1 MSAVTDNQTFLTNVL
16 GAGNVDFTNAVYGL
30 WVSVFR
36 NVNHSSNGYTYPEPL
51 VGDIMSIDY
60 SLTGKT
66 FTAFNQEGKAPDI
79 RFFIT
84 SGVKGSAF
92 YDTNTIAADITDS
105 FISGE
110 SPSVIMSGQGFTG
123 DVYRKYEVTG
133 LVNSLVANFQSLS
146 VSGEDWAKTS
156 IGISA
161 DSEETEFVDSDYSG
175 YANEVQTR
183 YKFLF
188 TDASNSVQEDLSIF
202 DIPTQIEAGAAL
214 RYRISRKSDPLGTY
228 ITPQVTADNKM
239 IIDYSQYEDVVP
251 VNVESNVN
259 YNFETDHI
267 LRFSQSSLESIRD
280 GNITS
285 LGVGEGD
292 GITGLRVSND
302 NDNGNFAFTILPS
315 GGESFDDLYKI
326 DFSIDKFKETE
337 RTGVDGYVL
346 TGIVTGGVTG
356 TIDLV
361 SGSKVYPRNIQS
373 NSYDQSYLRELA
385 NLSELEYNE
394 AVVQGDDA
402 VEPAESDTSTFA
414 KAINDY
420 YQQLARLLSDEDD
433 PKPVNDDPDKV
444 SKYSV
449 DQEENVEQYIENNSN
464 GLLKFVLPT
473 LSLPKNT
480 IDKGYYSDY
489 LNSGE
494 SYIALPLVEYSAD
507 PSFVYYGNQFG
518 QLGYYINNGLRSPIN
533 STVGGVSIGA
543 TGLCVGDSAIYSNA
557 SSDTISFYNGRDLN
571 IQADGVIKK
580 DNFTKISK
588 WSSTVNYFYAKN
600 PLYSFDIYPQNS
612 DESNRKAFSNALGQA
627 AGLLSQ
633 GTGEF
638 LDKQPRLF
646 LEREIY
652 VEEYDENQAQLA
664 TESFKP
670 SVDNTADVE
679 LTTFANEKLHSI
691 QTYANDSSYQNFLVS
706 SDHEE
711 KIKFKSF
718 IPYKNASN
726 VQNNFYEYIENSGI
740 SRLYSKSANASVSD
754 FQIARLEYVT
764 GDSFSYA
771 DLSSNYVVWD
781 GTPTSG
787 NIIIDAY
794 TEAEDIT
801 TNAYHL
807 YGYNASNQSSDL
819 SFIKQNVTI
828 NSSNEVPVPDSFD
841 SFCVLKFPKKSF
853 TKQEYYIQ
861 EDDSRYLA
869 YNFSLLQN
877 NTTQLPPEKAFFNIQ
892 IYDYTVAETE
902 KNNCWVTNK
911 DNPYNDDFFGADNIY
926 GNTIPR
932 FFEDAVDNEDK
943 RKALEL
949 LDYPNGPA
957 SSKNFE
963 GIPVLNEPTIINSLT
978 DGTIKNS
985 IKVTEEGGRFY
996 ENSNDFMLDFNVG
1009 GKIVKG
1015 LGLNSNVPRKFTDT
1029 KRLKITRIKYN
1040 IYSKDLVILGDAGFQ
1055 YSVDLNTA
1063 WEYKL
1068 QYKLKT
1074 SNNWTELNS
1083 STALT
1088 NSDLQTTSEF
1098 LNPFFYISRDLS
1110 KQAYLSTVAFRTNI
1124 PRFLD
1129 DSNYEFRIFKYEK
1142 LVSPFNSVDIINKT
1156 NFLPIDVSWTK
1167 NNTAEYYNIYQV
1179 DSGNNQ
1185 TLLETV
1191 PASEAS
1197 SYSLPR
1203 VKQSYFDLG
1212 PANFSVGSG
1221 YYDILVSGVNPAVD
1235 TSDTPVSSIF
1245 SDFKVGDDINGE
1257 QYKVSVTENN
1267 ANYNNQYSAVSNVSY
1282 SPVIDFRN
1290 NEFKQSPFTLD
1301 QKYDNYYFITSGQ
1314 DATLGSV
1321 SDTFEAYVINTGSS
1335 CNLAGESNVHAG
1347 SGVYVNGSTSS
1358 IITFTEA
1365 DSFEVFIDAN
1375 VFKSFISLS
1384 SNAFTNSTLI
1394 NDEEVFIVNDSD
1406 SSIDF
1411 TFNNNGPTTKTIPAN
1426 QTSNF
1431 YYDGSA
1437 IQDGISYLNVDQNLT
1452 TLETSFRTVNLN
1464 FSNLTVTSDVE
1475 NLPIYN
1481 FAKTSLSVNNAASI
1495 PADTLALVTK
1505 SGASVSTTE
1514 ISPFDYTKI
1523 YFEGDEE
1530 DPSNYVLVD
1539 DTDIIISQFSANNER
1554 DYFFIVYQGLRD
1566 LNIRIINGASIQ
1578 TIPKEYRSFKLNV
1591 YKISGVIYYRLT
1603 LPNSNSELNLS
1614 GDREQMIVLKQKPI
1628 NSKLQYSEDVLINLG
1643 GADKILK
1650 TNSFVYA
1657 SNKSTS
1663 NLEVGNLSLAQNQ
1676 LCRITPEKTGNSIQ
1690 FQVSLI
1696 ENKKLFFDFDKYADF
1711 SSAGNI
1717 NLFNLRF
1724 NSAELKVSA
1733 SSVSGSCFLIL
1744 KNTFASNELVNV
1756 KLKESNIYRLS
1767 GANDSASVSEPAFAN
1782 SEDSVFEN
1790 IYDSDSD
1797 YNFIYIDDDNLNN
1810 ITVRDSFDRKIDSF
1824 DRKIERKGFIVSKT
1838 SRKLNSRSFDN
1849 IYNFNLNKE
1858 QVFTYKFD
1866 QGVTPD
1872 GSLSV
1877 KNKKVDF
1884 NILNENSIK
1893 SISLTGQIINSG
1905 AYYVNLTLSSISINS
1920 NIIKKNRI
1928 MDGANNYYP
1937 VYNEEEFFIAKNKNE
1952 IEGVRKYQSSN
1963 TYYYEIDSNCDV
1975 EKVVWKTPTSSNFI
1989 IRNTS
1994 SRVVKIVDITAVTAE
2009 KDLSPN
2015 EEIEINTTPV
2025 VGPRSFTAVPEG
2037 ILPLKINSSNQEKEI
2052 ESDHPVAKTQD
2063 TISNLLNKDGLI
2075 SVDLNAPILTDN
2087 SNWFCFGLSLGSDNN
2102 PLQGNILNDLYL
2114 KVYVD
2119 GEELGYGQVNYEGNE
2134 EFVNFNRLKRVNF
2147 DLGKIF
2153 QNDNSF
2159 TGDVEIIPFYRE
2171 LVTYSLPNLT
2181 TNTISD
2187 GKKIVFVNLVQCN
2200 VDAGNTDADNKIF
2213 NGQSEIAIRNL
2224 NDVEI
2229 FTKTG
2234 SSWSREGA
2242 AENIPTV
2249 QNLHASPKQVSGVNF
2264 STGAVSQ
2271 TGNEI
2276 LEINNID
2283 TLRVTLDSFE
2293 KGDFGNFYL
2302 YNGSGI
2308 DYINL
2313 IISNRF
2319 PARYAIGSFSRM
2331 EFDGSSYRV
2340 KPILYSQKDQ
2350 YIDIDYITNPENIP
2364 AEDNGFY
2371 LDDYNDKDWEETY
2384 GSLPVGT
2391 VFKIRNTLRKKTSNS
2406 EYPYHATDLGVVN
2419 PSSDGATSVLRVDKL
2434 INNSDKF
2441 FMYGSSVRNA
2451 LGQSFDTYSLILEG
2465 LSNINSG
2472 SFYIFNNTDGNLL
2485 VEIGE
2490 GQIQIPEFAM
2500 YEINA
2505 NSMIPFET
2513 RRKSEYFISD
2523 NQLSNNNFLIKSN
2536 LNVTKFS
2543 LPTYSITD
2551 NSVQVKTK
2559 AGYKETLLTVN
2570 APNLDKLDF
2579 TVFYYDTD
2587 DALKAKVSV
2596 FNQTGFDFRTFNEAQ
2611 ATSFNSKI
2619 FNAVLAGQIPLLKPS
2634 YEVTSAGHY
2643 VMSNT
2648 QASFYIQSLT
2658 SNDYFLINNT
2668 TQDIQVKVGNTDK
2681 TLYRNN
2687 VLILNASKNERYLK
2701 KGKNEDEFYAV
2712 FNPKTKISTQREIAN
2727 VFDLET
2733 YSEVE
2738 QIYNSDFI
2746 SIQSYI
2752 SLYSKEGATDRINLN
2767 KNQYYGG
2774 ADIPTDTVSNVIAYE
2789 LGIGHETIYK
2799 FNFIDPSS
2807 NFYTLPG
2814 IVAGEKYLVEA
2825 DNDLL
2830 LNQSIIDQL
2839 SDKDKLIGQVKYM
2852 GRIYKNGETFN
2863 GEASP
2868 WYEVNYPDYV
2878 KVYKVIEEFP
2888 EGFSTQE
2895 WKDSVGEEYNG
2906 LTVDDVARAEAGEV
2920 VSDPLAL
2927 FKEKINNDLP
2937 STLTE
2942 IGDTETTIAWIPDG
2956 ETAFWLSDSYTQNN
2970 WIVQEVLTGPE
2981 DSKELIL
2988 DNNNKLLFKKCKME
3002 TKSLRSP
3009 VSNFSY
3015 SYYSALQDRTFL
3027 SEGGDATVG
3036 FDYNLTP
3043 NQKRTFKNL
3052 TNAEYNKSDSINSLG
3067 EEYKLASIPVAS
3079 IFPSPGQASQL
3090 EGTKVEIAIRI
3101 NKINEMPKLELED
3114 FSQNGIVKL
3123 LNSEP

>member
-66 FTAFNQEGKAPDI
+66 FTAFNQEGKAPDV

-133 LVNSLVANFQSLS
+133 LVNSLVASFQSLS

-302 NDNGNFAFTILPS
+302 NGNFAFTILPS

-337 RTGVDGYVL
+337 RTGVEGYVL

-356 TIDLV
+356 TINLV
-361 SGSKVYPRNIQS
+361 SGSEVYPRNIQS

-402 VEPAESDTSTFA
+402 VEATESDTSTLA

-420 YQQLARLLSDEDD
+420 YQQLAELLSDDETR
-433 PKPVNDDPDKV
+433 PANDNSDRV

-449 DQEENVEQYIENNSN
+449 DEEENVEQYIENNSN

-507 PSFVYYGNQFG
+507 PSFVYYGNQLG
-518 QLGYYINNGLRSPIN
+518 QLSYYTDNNSNPLRSSIN
-533 STVGGVSIGA
+533 STAGGITIEA
-543 TGLCVGDSAIYSNA
+543 TGLCVGDSAIRSNA

-571 IQADGVIKK
+571 IDADGVIKK
-580 DNFTKISK
+580 DNYTDPDK
-588 WSSTVNYFYAKN
+588 WSESVNYFYAKN
-600 PLYSFDIYPQNS
+600 ALYSFDIYPENS
-612 DESNRKAFSNALGQA
+612 DDSNRKAFSNALGQA
-627 AGLLSQ
+627 AGLLNQ

-652 VEEYDENQAQLA
+652 VEEYDGNQAQLVS
-664 TESFKP
+664 ESFK
-670 SVDNTADVE
+670 SSIDNTADVE
-679 LTTFANEKLHSI
+679 LTTFPNEKLYGI
-691 QTYANDSSYQNFLVS
+691 QTYANTNSYQNFFQS
-706 SDHEE
+706 QDYQEQITFN
-711 KIKFKSF
+711 KF
-718 IPYKNASN
+718 IPYKDSSS
-726 VQNNFYEYIENSGI
+726 VQNNFYEYIEDSGI
-740 SRLYSKSANASVSD
+740 SKLYSKAANASVSD
-754 FQIARLEYVT
+754 FQVARLEYVT

-771 DLSSNYVVWD
+771 DLSSDYAVWD
-781 GTPTSG
+781 GTPTDGSV
-787 NIIIDAY
+787 IIDAY
-794 TEAEDIT
+794 TETEDIAG
-801 TNAYHL
+801 NAYHL
-807 YGYNASNQSSDL
+807 YGYDNQSDTL
-819 SFIKQNVTI
+819 SFVKANVVI
-828 NSSNEVPVPDSFD
+828 NSSNEVPVPSFNN
-841 SFCVLKFPKKSF
+841 FCVLKFPKKSF

-877 NTTQLPPEKAFFNIQ
+877 NTTHLPPEKAFFNIQ

-902 KNNCWVTNK
+902 KNNCWITNK

-963 GIPVLNEPTIINSLT
+963 GITVLNEPTIINSLT

-985 IKVTEEGGRFY
+985 IKVTEQGGRSY
-996 ENSNDFMLDFNVG
+996 EDFNDFMLDFNTG
-1009 GKIVKG
+1009 GKIIKG
-1015 LGLNSNVPRKFTDT
+1015 FGIDTNVPRQFLDT
-1029 KRLKITRIKYN
+1029 KRLKITRVRYN
-1040 IYSKDLVILGDAGFQ
+1040 IYSKDLVVLGDAGFQ
-1055 YSVDLNTA
+1055 HSVELNTA

-1074 SNNWTELNS
+1074 SNSWTELNN

-1088 NSDLQTTSEF
+1088 NSNLQTTSEF
-1098 LNPFFYISRDLS
+1098 LNPFFYVSNDLS
-1110 KQAYLSTVAFRTNI
+1110 KRAYLSTVAFRTNM

-1156 NFLPIDVSWTK
+1156 NFLPINVSWTK

-1185 TLLETV
+1185 TLIETV
-1191 PASEAS
+1191 PASEGS

-1212 PANFSVGSG
+1212 PANFSIGSG
-1221 YYDILVSGVNPAVD
+1221 YYDILVSGVDPAAD
-1235 TSDTPVSSIF
+1235 TSSLSVDSTF
-1245 SDFKVGDDINGE
+1245 SNFKVGDDIGGQ
-1257 QYKVSVTENN
+1257 QYSVNVTENN
-1267 ANYNNQYSAVSNVSY
+1267 TNYSNQYSAVSNTSY

-1290 NEFKQSPFTLD
+1290 DEAKQSAFTID
-1301 QKYDNYYFITSGQ
+1301 QKYDNYYFVTNSQ
-1314 DATLGSV
+1314 NATLSNV
-1321 SDTFEAYVINTGSS
+1321 TSDFEAYIVNTGSAS
-1335 CNLAGESNVHAG
+1335 CTLTHGGGTTSIANGA
-1347 SGVYVNGSTSS
+1347 GVYINGSTVSAIS
-1358 IITFTEA
+1358 FTEA
-1365 DSFEVFIDAN
+1365 NSFKVSLDDAEYALVNSDASTDTTLSQGVEYFI
-1375 VFKSFISLS
+1375 I
-1384 SNAFTNSTLI
+1384 
-1394 NDEEVFIVNDSD
+1394 NDSD
-1406 SSIDF
+1406 ASIDF

-1426 QTSNF
+1426 QTKSFENNGSSIIDKQTFSN
-1431 YYDGSA
+1431 
-1437 IQDGISYLNVDQNLT
+1437 INQNLT
-1452 TLETSFRTVNLN
+1452 TLETSSRTVNLN
-1464 FSNLTVTSDVE
+1464 FTNLTIPSDVE
-1475 NLPIYN
+1475 ALPLYN
-1481 FAKTSLSVNNAASI
+1481 FNNNTLNVNGSI
-1495 PADTLALVTK
+1495 TVSPDTLALITK
-1505 SGASVSTTE
+1505 QGATLSKTE
-1514 ISPFDYTKI
+1514 LPSFDYTKI
-1523 YFEGDEE
+1523 YFDGLEE
-1530 DPSNYVLVD
+1530 ENFSNYILVD
-1539 DTDIIISQFSANNER
+1539 DTDIILSNFQSNDER
-1554 DYFFIVYQGLRD
+1554 DYYFVVDRNIQRD
-1566 LNIRIINGASIQ
+1566 LNIRILNGSSVRKVPI
-1578 TIPKEYRSFKLNV
+1578 EYTSFKINV
-1591 YKISGVIYYRLT
+1591 YKLNGSVKYELT
-1603 LPNSNSELNLS
+1603 LPTDNLEFNLS
-1614 GDREQMIVLKQKPI
+1614 SSKEQMI
-1628 NSKLQYSEDVLINLG
+1628 LIKGGPLLTMDANNTEVNLNQ
-1643 GADKILK
+1643 ALEKIK
-1650 TNSFVYA
+1650 TNSFIYA
-1657 SNKSTS
+1657 SNKSGS
-1663 NLEVGNLSLAQNQ
+1663 NFKLIFNSSDDNFPLGQNKI
-1676 LCRITPEKTGNSIQ
+1676 CRISVNRVEDSPAQLQISEIQ
-1690 FQVSLI
+1690 NNELSFNFT
-1696 ENKKLFFDFDKYADF
+1696 EHADF
-1711 SSAGNI
+1711 SSTTNI

-1724 NSAELKVSA
+1724 NNANLDVDGSFL
-1733 SSVSGSCFLIL
+1733 SGKDSFVIL
-1744 KNTFASNELVNV
+1744 KNTFASN
-1756 KLKESNIYRLS
+1756 KLNNQVLNESNIYRLS
-1767 GANDSASVSEPAFAN
+1767 GSFPSASKPAFTN
-1782 SEDSVFEN
+1782 SKDSVFEN
-1790 IYDSDSD
+1790 IYNANN
-1797 YNFIYIDDDNLNN
+1797 YKFIYIDDDDLRN
-1810 ITVRDSFDRKIDSF
+1810 ITIRDQFDRSGLRRGFIITKTNRAIKAKSFD
-1824 DRKIERKGFIVSKT
+1824 G
-1838 SRKLNSRSFDN
+1838 
-1849 IYNFNLNKE
+1849 IYDFNLNDSQRFAYE
-1858 QVFTYKFD
+1858 FD

-1884 NILNENSIK
+1884 NILNES
-1893 SISLTGQIINSG
+1893 SLSDAVSVNGQTLIAG
-1905 AYYVNLTLSSISINS
+1905 AFFVNLTLTEVTLSGS
-1920 NIIKKNRI
+1920 NKIYKNRI
-1928 MDGANNYYP
+1928 ADYSFNVYP
-1937 VYNEEEFFIAKNKNE
+1937 LFNKEEFFIAKRSAV
-1952 IEGVRKYQSSN
+1952 GTFYYDV
-1963 TYYYEIDSNCDV
+1963 TYDCDV
-1975 EKVVWKTPTSSNFI
+1975 DKIVWDPTSSSTSI
-1989 IRNTS
+1989 VRNLS
-1994 SRVVKIVDITAVTAE
+1994 SKIVTLVDIKTNAE
-2009 KDLSPN
+2009 NTINPN
-2015 EEIEINTTPV
+2015 KQATITTSV
-2025 VGPRSFTAVPEG
+2025 ATDQTIVSTDSDVLEV
-2037 ILPLKINSSNQEKEI
+2037 LYSNQAKEI
-2052 ESDHPVAKTQD
+2052 QSDYPVNNGELTTSDFFKDNEDIDGKQVF
-2063 TISNLLNKDGLI
+2063 SVNLKNPNVNNLEGYH
-2075 SVDLNAPILTDN
+2075 
-2087 SNWFCFGLSLGSDNN
+2087 CFGLSLGSEDN
-2102 PLQGNILNDLYL
+2102 PIKGNVFNDLYL
-2114 KVYVD
+2114 TVYTD
-2119 GEELGYGQVNYEGNE
+2119 EDKLDYGQVKYEDNE

-2153 QNDNSF
+2153 KDDNSF

-2181 TNTISD
+2181 TSTITD
-2187 GKKIVFVNLVQCN
+2187 GKKIIFVNLVQC
-2200 VDAGNTDADNKIF
+2200 GTDASNKIF
-2213 NGQSEIAIRNL
+2213 NGSSETDVRDL
-2224 NDVEI
+2224 NAVEI
-2229 FTKTG
+2229 FTKSG
-2234 SSWSREGA
+2234 SSWSRETVV
-2242 AENIPTV
+2242 ENIPAV

-2264 STGAVSQ
+2264 STGAVNQ
-2271 TGNEI
+2271 AGKEL

-2283 TLRVTLDSFE
+2283 TLRITLDSFV
-2293 KGDFGNFYL
+2293 KKDFGTFYL
-2302 YNGSGI
+2302 YNASGV

-2313 IISNRF
+2313 IIGNRT
-2319 PARYAIGSFSRM
+2319 PARYAVGVFNKM

-2340 KPILYSQKDQ
+2340 KPILYSNKRQ
-2350 YIDIDYITNPENIP
+2350 YIDQDFLD
-2364 AEDNGFY
+2364 EDILEYDWVNGY
-2371 LDDYNDKDWEETY
+2371 S
-2384 GSLPVGT
+2384 GLPVGT
-2391 VFKIRNTLRKKTSNS
+2391 VFKEAGSNTFRKKASDSDNPDDAVALEIANKS
-2406 EYPYHATDLGVVN
+2406 DEFSSLNQKVN
-2419 PSSDGATSVLRVDKL
+2419 LLRIDKL
-2434 INNSDKF
+2434 IQNSDKF
-2441 FMYGSSVRNA
+2441 FVYGSSIKNE
-2451 LGQSFDTYSLILEG
+2451 LGDSFDDYKLELTG
-2465 LSNINSG
+2465 LSNIGDNS
-2472 SFYIFNNTDGNLL
+2472 FFVFNNTINDLSLSFKGDT
-2485 VEIGE
+2485 VK
-2490 GQIQIPEFAM
+2490 IPKFTM
-2500 YEINA
+2500 YEITKNF
-2505 NSMIPFET
+2505 MYPFDS
-2513 RRKSEYFISD
+2513 RRKNEFFISD
-2523 NQLSNNNFLIKSN
+2523 NQSEKVNFLVKSN
-2536 LNVTKFS
+2536 LDLTKS
-2543 LPTYSITD
+2543 SQPTYAINGSEFEKLGNSNYQNILITLD
-2551 NSVQVKTK
+2551 SQNANSLYSNTLYYEYDEDSFLIDSQTK
-2559 AGYKETLLTVN
+2559 DL
-2570 APNLDKLDF
+2570 PNRVVYNLYDFQEFNGTFSSQKQLAKLS
-2579 TVFYYDTD
+2579 YD
-2587 DALKAKVSV
+2587 V
-2596 FNQTGFDFRTFNEAQ
+2596 G
-2611 ATSFNSKI
+2611 
-2619 FNAVLAGQIPLLKPS
+2619 
-2634 YEVTSAGHY
+2634 SAGHY
-2643 VMSNT
+2643 LLSNP
-2648 QASFYIQSLT
+2648 QASFNISTLGAG
-2658 SNDYFLINNT
+2658 NYFLVNNSARDLPVT
-2668 TQDIQVKVGNTDK
+2668 SEGENKV
-2681 TLYRNN
+2681 LYSSN
-2687 VLILNASKNERYLK
+2687 VLVLNASASDRYLK

-2727 VFDLET
+2727 VLGLET
-2733 YSEVE
+2733 YSEISA
-2738 QIYNSDFI
+2738 IYNLDFVRTE
-2746 SIQSYI
+2746 SY
-2752 SLYSKEGATDRINLN
+2752 LKLFSKQGDSESVYLN
-2767 KNQYYGG
+2767 EKQYYGG
-2774 ADIPTDTVSNVIAYE
+2774 VEIPTDTLSNVVAYE
-2789 LGIGHETIYK
+2789 LGMGHETIYK
-2799 FNFIDPSS
+2799 FKFIDKSS

-2830 LNQSIIDQL
+2830 LNQSIIDRL
-2839 SDKDKLIGQVKYM
+2839 SEDNELIGQVKYM
-2852 GRIYKNGETFN
+2852 GRIYKNGETFD
-2863 GEASP
+2863 GETSP

-2878 KVYKVIEEFP
+2878 KVYKIIEEFP
-2888 EGFSTQE
+2888 EGFSTQK

-2906 LTVDDVARAEAGEV
+2906 LTEAEVAGAEAGEV

-2927 FKEKINNDLP
+2927 FKEKIKNDLP

-2942 IGDTETTIAWIPDG
+2942 NGNPETTIAWIPKN
-2956 ETAFWLSDSYTQNN
+2956 ETAFWLSDSYTQNI
-2970 WIVQEVLTGPE
+2970 WTVQELLDG
-2981 DSKELIL
+2981 SKEIKL
-2988 DNNNKLLFKKCKME
+2988 DDDNKLLFKKCKME

-3015 SYYSALQDRTFL
+3015 SYYSALQDRIFL

-3067 EEYKLASIPVAS
+3067 EEYKLASIAITDILSNPD
-3079 IFPSPGQASQL
+3079 QTSQL
-3090 EGTKVEIAIRI
+3090 EGTKVEIAVRI
-3101 NKINEMPKLELED
+3101 NKINEMPKLQLED

-3123 LNSEP
+3123 LNSES